1 MKEIFNLPI
10 KNKKFFLK
18 LFKYYPFISL
28 VSYIIYYIETTLFM
42 YFGIGENI
50 CVIHN
55 NICYLSNPNLLNYM
69 VSTYN
74 FIFVYM
80 ASIAFKYCKYHR
92 RMMWLCLSFSILFHI
107 IQLDNSLID
116 FVLIYTLLN
125 VPFAL
130 YNFKKL
136 KNSQMD

>member
-1 MKEIFNLPI
+1 MFILPI
-10 KNKKFFLK
+10 KSKKFLLK

-28 VSYIIYYIETTLFM
+28 ILYILYYIDINLFL
-42 YFGIGENI
+42 YFGIDNKLF
-50 CVIHN
+50 VIHDN
-55 NICYLSNPNLLNYM
+55 MYCIEYSNLLNYM
-69 VSTYN
+69 ISTYN
-74 FIFVYM
+74 FIFVYI
-80 ASIAFKYCKYHR
+80 ASIVFKYCKYHR
-92 RMMWLCLSFSILFHI
+92 RMIWLCLSFSILFHI

>member
-1 MKEIFNLPI
+1 MFILPI
-10 KNKKFFLK
+10 KSKKFLLK

-28 VSYIIYYIETTLFM
+28 ILYILYYIDINLFL
-42 YFGIGENI
+42 YFGIGSKLF
-50 CVIHN
+50 VIHDN
-55 NICYLSNPNLLNYM
+55 MYCIEYSNLLNYM

-74 FIFVYM
+74 FIFVYI
-80 ASIAFKYCKYHR
+80 ASTVFKYCKYHR
-92 RMMWLCLSFSILFHI
+92 RMIWLCLSFSILFHI

>member
-1 MKEIFNLPI
+1 MFILPI
-10 KNKKFFLK
+10 KNKKFLLK

-28 VSYIIYYIETTLFM
+28 ILYIIYYIDINLFL
-42 YFGIGENI
+42 YFGIGNKLFVVRNGMYYIE
-50 CVIHN
+50 
-55 NICYLSNPNLLNYM
+55 YSNLLNYM

-92 RMMWLCLSFSILFHI
+92 RMIWLCLSFSILFHI

-116 FVLIYTLLN
+116 FALIYTLLN

>member
-1 MKEIFNLPI
+1 MFILPI
-10 KNKKFFLK
+10 KSKKFLLK

-28 VSYIIYYIETTLFM
+28 ILYILYYIDINLFL
-42 YFGIGENI
+42 YFGIDNKLF
-50 CVIHN
+50 VIHDN
-55 NICYLSNPNLLNYM
+55 MYCIEYSNLLNYM

-74 FIFVYM
+74 FIFVYI
-80 ASIAFKYCKYHR
+80 ASIVFKYCKYHR
-92 RMMWLCLSFSILFHI
+92 RMIWLCLSFSILFHI

>member
-1 MKEIFNLPI
+1 MFILPI
-10 KNKKFFLK
+10 KSKKFLLK

-28 VSYIIYYIETTLFM
+28 ILYILYYIDINLFL
-42 YFGIGENI
+42 YFGIGSKLF
-50 CVIHN
+50 VIHDN
-55 NICYLSNPNLLNYM
+55 MYCIEYSNLLNYM

-74 FIFVYM
+74 FIFVYI
-80 ASIAFKYCKYHR
+80 ASIVFKYCKYHR
-92 RMMWLCLSFSILFHI
+92 RMIWLCLSFSILFHI

>member
-1 MKEIFNLPI
+1 MFILPI
-10 KNKKFFLK
+10 KSKKFLLE

-28 VSYIIYYIETTLFM
+28 ILYILYYIDINLFL
-42 YFGIGENI
+42 YFGIGNKLFA
-50 CVIHN
+50 IHDN
-55 NICYLSNPNLLNYM
+55 MYCIEYSNLLNYM

-74 FIFVYM
+74 FIFVYI
-80 ASIAFKYCKYHR
+80 ASIVFKYCKYHR
-92 RMMWLCLSFSILFHI
+92 RMIWLCLSFSILFHI

>member
-1 MKEIFNLPI
+1 MFILPI
-10 KNKKFFLK
+10 KSKKFLLK

-28 VSYIIYYIETTLFM
+28 ILYILYYIDINLFL
-42 YFGIGENI
+42 YFGIGNKLF
-50 CVIHN
+50 VIHDN
-55 NICYLSNPNLLNYM
+55 MYCIEYSNLLNYM

-74 FIFVYM
+74 FIFVYI
-80 ASIAFKYCKYHR
+80 ASIVFKYCKYHR
-92 RMMWLCLSFSILFHI
+92 RMIWLCLSFSILFHI